1 MSDYIFYILFY
12 LNNHFSLFAY
22 YYLHRERERERERNL
37 MRQKVREKKIKI
49 IIYKARI
56 TV

>member
-22 YYLHRERERERERNL
+22 YYLHRERAREREEFDETKGER
-37 MRQKVREKKIKI
+37 KKN
-49 IIYKARI
+49 
-56 TV
+56 